1 MNNKNEQVKK
11 ECKENKKRPPK
22 YYQCRKEVNQ
32 VIRDMLNANKH
43 K

>member
-1 MNNKNEQVKK
+1 MNDKSGQIKK

-32 VIRDMLNANKH
+32 AIRDMLNANKY